1 MDDVTIIINDYI
13 IRLEQRSRVKQKEGS
28 DIMNNL
34 DIRLYVK
41 DSGLLFKDV
50 AEQMGVT
57 PEYLSRVLRYQLKPD
72 MRERILTAVR
82 ELRGESE

>member
-1 MDDVTIIINDYI
+1 MTIIINDYI

>member
-1 MDDVTIIINDYI
+1 
-13 IRLEQRSRVKQKEGS
+13 
-28 DIMNNL
+28 MNNL

-41 DSGLLFKDV
+41 DSGLLFNDV

-57 PEYLSRVLRYQLKPD
+57 PEYLSRVLRYQLKPE

>member
-1 MDDVTIIINDYI
+1 
-13 IRLEQRSRVKQKEGS
+13 
-28 DIMNNL
+28 MNNL

-41 DSGLLFKDV
+41 GSGLLFKDV

-57 PEYLSRVLRYQLKPD
+57 PEYLSRVLRYQLKPE

>member
-1 MDDVTIIINDYI
+1 
-13 IRLEQRSRVKQKEGS
+13 
-28 DIMNNL
+28 MNNL

-57 PEYLSRVLRYQLKPD
+57 PEYLSRALRYRLKPD

>member
-1 MDDVTIIINDYI
+1 MDDVIIIINDYI
-13 IRLEQRSRVKQKEGS
+13 IRLEQGQELNKKEGS

>member
-1 MDDVTIIINDYI
+1 
-13 IRLEQRSRVKQKEGS
+13 
-28 DIMNNL
+28 MNNL

-57 PEYLSRVLRYQLKPD
+57 PEYLSRVLRYQLKSD

>member
-1 MDDVTIIINDYI
+1 
-13 IRLEQRSRVKQKEGS
+13 
-28 DIMNNL
+28 MNNL

-57 PEYLSRVLRYQLKPD
+57 PEYLSRVLRYQLKPE

>member
-1 MDDVTIIINDYI
+1 
-13 IRLEQRSRVKQKEGS
+13 
-28 DIMNNL
+28 MNNL

-57 PEYLSRVLRYQLKPD
+57 PEYLSRVLKYQLKPD